1 MREARWLVFVLILAL
16 LPTTPA
22 VCQTPPTNQV
32 MTVTLYSPMKYKLY
46 NASPSPNGRAR
57 PDVTRAYFDFTIG
70 EYRAFGRWDFS
81 FGLLSNGHDDWFQ
94 VRVGDEERSVI
105 KDLGQLGWNDK
116 FNIPI
121 VPPLPALKP
130 GERRKIT
137 INTSSQNN
145 SREGGSRGLPSE
157 IRGAPSARD
166 QDIGVPS
173 REPDAGP
180 TFPPPLGS
188 IPQLGPKNSK
198 KSKSDPVVAKTVLG
212 HMYVIHILDAQSDF
226 YVLVH
231 VDGLVPGDNCTISWR
246 RLAGSTPA
254 NSPST
259 TRPVATSG
267 GSVAVLNSQGP
278 ASTSTPQKSTTVAE
292 TSTDEKPPVLISET
306 STAAKVSAKPTLKT
320 FGASLDQLRWDPER
334 QAAVEITNARDK
346 REGESS
352 KDLVRIETRLVVSNV
367 LVLDQKG
374 LAVEGLTQ
382 DDFIVTEDGQ
392 PQQISHFA
400 LGDDVRVERSIVL
413 IIDYSSSLAP
423 YIDLSVAA
431 AKNLVDQLGPK
442 DRMAI
447 VTDDVELLVAFTRDK
462 SQLKEALNSLAEKV
476 KSNQFGKSA
485 QFSALLASLGELFS
499 VEDIRPIVIF
509 QTDGDQIGFM
519 QPIDAYLAQNP
530 RAREKI
536 VQFSLNDVNSVVEKS
551 PRTTIYTVLPGFRL
565 IGLPLSEQAKRA
577 DIIVQNDVLTAHRR
591 ALKSNPNLPPPPPW
605 SPRPQDSASNAANR
619 LKMQQAA
626 AGVAE
631 ISGGKTFFL
640 EQPEQAGDIY
650 SQILSDVNR
659 RYVIGY
665 YPTNKTS
672 DAKRRKV
679 VIEVRDH
686 PEYTVEGRRSYIAA
700 ATP

>member
-1 MREARWLVFVLILAL
+1 MRVAWWLVFVSILAV

-22 VCQTPPTNQV
+22 VCQTSTREQV
-32 MTVTLYSPMKYKLY
+32 MTVTLYSPLKYKVT
-46 NASPSPNGRAR
+46 NASSLPSGSAR
-57 PDVTRAYFDFTIG
+57 PDFSRAYFDFTIG
-70 EYRAFGRWDFS
+70 NLRAFGRWD
-81 FGLLSNGHDDWFQ
+81 LSYGTISNSHGADWFL
-94 VRVGDEERSVI
+94 VRIGDDEQSVLR
-105 KDLGQLGWNDK
+105 DLGKIGWNDR
-116 FNIPI
+116 FQIPI
-121 VPPLPALKP
+121 IPPLPELKP
-130 GERRKIT
+130 GEHRNLT
-137 INTSSQNN
+137 INNHPRDSV
-145 SREGGSRGLPSE
+145 RGLPSE
-157 IRGAPSARD
+157 IRGAPSAGD

-173 REPDAGP
+173 RDPDAGP
-180 TFPPPLGS
+180 TLPPPLGS

-246 RLAGSTPA
+246 RLARSTPA

-259 TRPVATSG
+259 TRPVVTSG
-267 GSVAVLNSQGP
+267 GSVAALNSQGP
-278 ASTSTPQKSTTVAE
+278 ASTPTQQKSTTVAE

-306 STAAKVSAKPTLKT
+306 SIAAKVSAKPTLKA
-320 FGASLDQLRWDPER
+320 FGASLDQLKWDPER

-346 REGESS
+346 GEGESS

-367 LVLDQKG
+367 LVLDRKG

-392 PQQISHFA
+392 PQQISDFA
-400 LGDDVRVERSIVL
+400 LGHDADVGRSIVL
-413 IIDYSSSLAP
+413 ILDYSSSLAP

-431 AKNLVDQLGPK
+431 AKSLVDQLGPK

-447 VTDDVELLVAFTRDK
+447 VTDDVELLVDFTRDK
-462 SQLKEALNSLAEKV
+462 SQLEDGLDSLAK
-476 KSNQFGKSA
+476 KATADRFGKSA
-485 QFSALLASLGELFS
+485 QFSALLAAIRELFS

-519 QPIDAYLAQNP
+519 QPVDHDLAQNP
-530 RAREKI
+530 TIREKI
-536 VQFSLNDVNSVVEKS
+536 VQFSLNDVNSLVANS
-551 PRTTIYTVLPGFRL
+551 RRITIYTVLPGLRL
-565 IGLPLSEQAKRA
+565 MGLPLSQQARRA

-591 ALKSNPNLPPPPPW
+591 ALKSNPNLPPPPPF
-605 SPRPQDSASNAANR
+605 SVPPQVSAGNAANR

-631 ISGGKTFFL
+631 ITGGESFFL

-672 DAKRRKV
+672 DGKRRRV
-679 VIEVRDH
+679 VIEVRNH
-686 PEYTVEGRRSYIAA
+686 PEYTVEGRKSYIATVA
-700 ATP
+700 P